1 MSSAIKNV
9 VEHDYSDDD
18 DDDDDDDDGNGNE
31 K

>member
-18 DDDDDDDDGNGNE
+18 DDDDDDDGNGNE